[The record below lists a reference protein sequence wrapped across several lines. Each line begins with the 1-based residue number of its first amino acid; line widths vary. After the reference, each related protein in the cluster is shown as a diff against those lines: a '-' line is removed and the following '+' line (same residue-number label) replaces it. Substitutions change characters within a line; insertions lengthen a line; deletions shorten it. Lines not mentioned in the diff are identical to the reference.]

1 MMPIRF
7 RRRLIAALALV
18 PVLAACAPS
27 VKQAR
32 PARPAA
38 TRSVPPQQ
46 APATPPTGFRAA
58 RLMTGPGLQ
67 GVIGADADALIRQF
81 GTPRLDVWEADAR
94 KLQFTGTRCVL
105 DVFLYPP
112 RPGAPEIAT
121 WIDARRSDGQ
131 DVDRAACVAAMRKR

>member
-1 MMPIRF
+1 MMPYRF
-7 RRRLIAALALV
+7 QSKLIAALALV
-18 PVLAACAPS
+18 PALAACAPS

-38 TRSVPPQQ
+38 TRPVPPQQ
-46 APATPPTGFRAA
+46 APAPPATGFRAA
-58 RLMTGPGLQ
+58 RVMTGPGLE

-94 KLQFTGTRCVL
+94 KMQFTGTRCVL

-112 RPGAPEIAT
+112 RPGAPETAA

-131 DVDRAACVAAMRKR
+131 DVDRAACIAAMRGR